1 MKYKKNFF
9 LWVLLFIFL
18 TTYSFDFSKNI
29 KNLPFSIKN
38 IEIYGVKNSDK
49 NKIQKKLDQ
58 FKGRSIVLIDRRRL
72 RDTIKDFEF
81 VKELKVK
88 KIYPDTIKVTV
99 TESFP
104 IAVFIDEDKKKYVLT
119 DSGEIIKNNDGAER
133 FNALPS
139 VYGKDAEKNFYIF
152 YRRLKST
159 DFRMKLIEQFNY
171 FGINRWDIILKNDK
185 TIKLPNKNYENSI
198 KKFLSIYDKENFK
211 NFKIFDFRIKGQ
223 LILK

>member
-1 MKYKKNFF
+1 MKDRKNFF

-29 KNLPFSIKN
+29 KNLPLSIKK

-49 NKIQKKLDQ
+49 NKIQKKLEQ
-58 FKGRSIVLIDRRRL
+58 FKGRSIVLIDRRGL
-72 RDTIKDFEF
+72 KDAIKNFEF

-104 IAVFIDEDKKKYVLT
+104 IAVFTDEDRKTYILT
-119 DSGEIIKNNDGAER
+119 DAGEVIRNNDEVEKIKT
-133 FNALPS
+133 LPS

-152 YRRLKST
+152 YRRLKSI
-159 DFRMKLIEQFNY
+159 DFRMELIERFNY
-171 FGINRWDIILKNDK
+171 FSINRWDIILKNDK
-185 TIKLPNKNYENSI
+185 MIKLPNENYENSI

-211 NFKIFDFRIKGQ
+211 NFKVFDFRIKGQ